1 MNGQNSN
8 ECALPDESGSVAERI
23 AAVTERGFT
32 VRPVRADDA
41 DRIYDYFQSFSE
53 QTRCFFTPHAMDR
66 AFAEKMTEDDRLDPD
81 TNRFIAVT
89 GSGDREIVV
98 GYVFFWNW
106 SKRVPWFGI
115 GVRDGFQRQGL
126 GTLMMQ
132 HAVNTARAHR
142 KGGIILTTRQDNV
155 RAQGLYKKFG
165 FEIIGQDPRNE
176 FLMILNFPDEE
187 LGEASL

>member
-1 MNGQNSN
+1 
-8 ECALPDESGSVAERI
+8 
-23 AAVTERGFT
+23 
-32 VRPVRADDA
+32 
-41 DRIYDYFQSFSE
+41 
-53 QTRCFFTPHAMDR
+53 MDR
-66 AFAEKMTEDDRLDPD
+66 AFAEKMTEEDRLDPD

-132 HAVNTARAHR
+132 YAVDAARAHR
-142 KGGIILTTRQDNV
+142 K
-155 RAQGLYKKFG
+155 A
-165 FEIIGQDPRNE
+165 
-176 FLMILNFPDEE
+176 
-187 LGEASL
+187 ASS